1 MKICKLFGVLSASLV
16 LMACAGQTVS
26 QAPKGVTM
34 RIGGDRYII
43 HQLTASTWTLT
54 AATPGKPLNEPET
67 ELAALIR
74 AVETQSGCKVSD
86 SDFSRAGMQ
95 FDAQVACHGEIKN

>member
-1 MKICKLFGVLSASLV
+1 MKICRLAGVLSASLL
-16 LMACAGQTVS
+16 LMACAGQTAS

-43 HQLTASTWTLT
+43 HQLTAGTWTLT
-54 AATPGKPLNEPET
+54 STTPGKPLNEAES
-67 ELAALIR
+67 ELAALVK

-95 FDAQVACHGEIKN
+95 FDAQVDCHGEIKN